1 MTEKNVFKWKMLSK
15 IMLICPKCNLK
26 GTSFDM
32 LEASAGT
39 AKISILRS

>member
-15 IMLICPKCNLK
+15 IMLICPICNLK
-26 GTSFDM
+26 GASFDI
-32 LEASAGT
+32 LEAPAGT